1 MSCCCSMNRREFLEV
16 TAIGAAGATLGLAA
30 SGLFSQ
36 EVEDWDPNKPLLIP
50 GKPLTVQPVLMYR
63 VPERKPET
71 SWKSWGGVQ
80 SDQSADEEAN
90 RITQELAA
98 LAARCDFALQV
109 LPIIK
114 VKTPEEAAQVH
125 TTAHD
130 VVLVYPAT
138 GGGKTLQACFSPT
151 KHTMVFVR
159 HQSGPVYYWYEAMSV
174 AYLQTEKSELT
185 PVTPTEK
192 KIHVEDVVV
201 DDYDEMQWRLR
212 ALYGVKNFL
221 GTRIVALGGSWGKY
235 AAEAPQVAQEK
246 FRIQIV
252 DVPYEAI
259 EKRLAATLADKKL
272 ARKAK
277 KWTSDYLNLFGT
289 TLKTEEHFV
298 VNAFLLYTL
307 FKDLMR
313 ENDATAFTIKS
324 CMGTIMPM
332 SKTTACLTLG
342 LLNDEGYLAFCESD
356 FVVIPPGVLLRHISG
371 RPVFLHNSTFPH
383 KGMVTCAHCTGP
395 RRMDGARYE
404 SAEIVTHY
412 ESVYGAAPKVFMPI
426 DQEVTFFDP
435 EYSTLRWL
443 GFKGIVKANPFYDI
457 CRSQQDVEICG
468 DWKKLKSEAR
478 DSHWVMAYG
487 DYLKEGEYA
496 ARKIGVKWEGI

>member
-1 MSCCCSMNRREFLEV
+1 MNRREFLEV

-342 LLNDEGYLAFCESD
+342 LLNDEGYLAF
-356 FVVIPPGVLLRHISG
+356 
-371 RPVFLHNSTFPH
+371 
-383 KGMVTCAHCTGP
+383 
-395 RRMDGARYE
+395 
-404 SAEIVTHY
+404 
-412 ESVYGAAPKVFMPI
+412 
-426 DQEVTFFDP
+426 
-435 EYSTLRWL
+435 
-443 GFKGIVKANPFYDI
+443 
-457 CRSQQDVEICG
+457 
-468 DWKKLKSEAR
+468 
-478 DSHWVMAYG
+478 
-487 DYLKEGEYA
+487 
-496 ARKIGVKWEGI
+496 